1 MSTIKAQDAAVGG
14 YPRDEFDDVPETAAR
29 QGVHRAMLELEPRR
43 TGLAWLSAFAVLAL
57 LVGAFSYFILPT
69 LGFSRASAGIPSTVP
84 PSASA
89 PAASAPAS
97 PAASAPAGSASTAAA
112 GPAADPAVD
121 KTRAVSVMNS
131 AGPAGL
137 AADVAARLAEDGW
150 SIRAT
155 GEWTGSAADIP
166 VIYYP
171 QENRKANA
179 EELGR
184 LLGISEIRQDADVS
198 NYVTVVVGPGF
209 G

>member
-1 MSTIKAQDAAVGG
+1 MSRIKAQDAAVGG

-69 LGFSRASAGIPSTVP
+69 LGFSRASAGIPATVR
-84 PSASA
+84 
-89 PAASAPAS
+89 PAASAPAA
-97 PAASAPAGSASTAAA
+97 PAASAPAGSASMAAAA
-112 GPAADPAVD
+112 GPAAGPAVD

-137 AADVAARLAEDGW
+137 AADVAARLAGDGW

-155 GEWTGSAADIP
+155 GEWTGRAVDIP

-171 QENRKANA
+171 RENRKANA